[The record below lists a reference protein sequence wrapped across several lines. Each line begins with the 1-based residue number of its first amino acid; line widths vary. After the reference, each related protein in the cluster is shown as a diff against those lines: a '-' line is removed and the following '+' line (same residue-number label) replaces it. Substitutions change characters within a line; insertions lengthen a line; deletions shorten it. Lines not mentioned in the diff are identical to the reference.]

1 MSFRL
6 RLTLLAASAVAVAIV
21 ATSFAVYYTDR
32 AQLVDQVDKE
42 LQASLKLP
50 PVQIAVKTRTVAPGL
65 LLAGPAFT
73 KLKQAGQLYQ
83 PNPHTALL
91 KQVVLPGSA
100 KAVRVS
106 IAAHGRITSIAGTPR
121 FHDAVIGGV
130 HSRVLTL
137 SSQVANI
144 RISTS
149 LVDVDRNLSRLRWLL
164 VFISIGGAGVAA
176 ILGLLVSNRA
186 LAPLRRLTATTE
198 RIVDTGDLSKRTGLR
213 GRDEISRLSVQ
224 LDELLASLETSLA
237 AQRQLVA
244 DASHEL
250 RTPIATLRANIE
262 LLADA
267 NALGDVERS
276 ELLHDVRDELE
287 AMTSLVGELVELA
300 RGEEADVAPTELRL
314 DEIVRGVVDRA
325 ERRWPAVE
333 FRTELEPSTVVG
345 VPQRV
350 ERAVSNLLD
359 NACKWSP
366 EAKAVVEIA
375 VRDGSVEVRDHGPG
389 IDAEDAPL
397 VFNRFYRSAAARAL
411 PGAGLGL
418 AIVKQI
424 ADAHGGSVRAEN
436 APDGGAVVRLRL
448 SPTR

>member
-6 RLTLLAASAVAVAIV
+6 RLTLLSASAVAVAIV
-21 ATSFAVYYTDR
+21 GTSFAVYYTDR
-32 AQLVDQVDKE
+32 AQLVNQVDKE
-42 LQASLKLP
+42 LVASLNLP
-50 PVQIAVKTRTVAPGL
+50 ALQNVVKQRTVRI
-65 LLAGPAFT
+65 GPVPNGP
-73 KLKQAGQLYQ
+73 KQL
-83 PNPHTALL
+83 
-91 KQVVLPGSA
+91 VLPGSL

-106 IAAHGRITSIAGTPR
+106 VAARGRSAVALLGTPH
-121 FHDAVIGGV
+121 FFNTVVGGV
-130 HSRVLTL
+130 RSRALTL
-137 SSQVANI
+137 SSPAANV
-144 RISTS
+144 RITTS

-176 ILGLLVSNRA
+176 ILGLLVSSRA
-186 LAPLRRLTATTE
+186 LAPLRRLTETTE
-198 RIVDTGDLSKRTGLR
+198 RIVDTGDLSERTGLR

-224 LDELLASLETSLA
+224 LDELLASLELSVA

-250 RTPIATLRANIE
+250 RTPLATLRANIE

-267 NALGDVERS
+267 RALADDERT

-287 AMTSLVGELVELA
+287 SMTTLVGELVELA
-300 RGEEADVAPTELRL
+300 RGEEADIAPAEFRL
-314 DEIVRGVVDRA
+314 DEVVHAVVERA
-325 ERRWPAVE
+325 ARRWPSVE
-333 FRTELEPSTVVG
+333 FRAQLEACTVVG

-359 NACKWSP
+359 NARKWSP
-366 EAKAVVEIA
+366 EGGAAVEVS
-375 VRDGSVEVRDHGPG
+375 VRNGTVEVRDHGPG
-389 IDAEDAPL
+389 IDEEDAPL

-424 ADAHGGSVRAEN
+424 ADAHGGTVRAEN
-436 APDGGAVVRLRL
+436 APGGGAVVLLRL
-448 SPTR
+448 SPSR

>member
-6 RLTLLAASAVAVAIV
+6 RLTLLASAAVAVAIV
-21 ATSFAVYYTDR
+21 GTSFAVYYTDR
-32 AQLVDQVDKE
+32 AQLVDQVDNE
-42 LQASLKLP
+42 LRASLRLP
-50 PVQIAVKTRTVAPGL
+50 ALQGVVKNRTV
-65 LLAGPAFT
+65 GPAFWSKNLYAARST
-73 KLKQAGQLYQ
+73 KAQE
-83 PNPHTALL
+83 LL
-91 KQVVLPGSA
+91 TQIVLPGSL
-100 KAVRVS
+100 KAVKVA
-106 IAAHGRITSIAGTPR
+106 IAARGHAVSLSGTPH
-121 FHDAVIGGV
+121 FSNTVVGGV

-137 SSQVANI
+137 SNQLANV
-144 RISTS
+144 RVTTS
-149 LVDVDRNLSRLRWLL
+149 LVDVDRNLSRLKWLL

-186 LAPLRRLTATTE
+186 LAPLRRLTTTTE

-213 GRDEISRLSVQ
+213 GRDEISRLSLR
-224 LDELLASLETSLA
+224 LDELLSSLESSLA

-250 RTPIATLRANIE
+250 RTPITTLRANVE
-262 LLADA
+262 LLADPQ
-267 NALGDVERS
+267 ALGDAERT
-276 ELLHDVRDELE
+276 ELLRDVREELE
-287 AMTSLVGELVELA
+287 AMTTLVGELVELA
-300 RGEEADVAPTELRL
+300 RGEELDASQAELRL
-314 DEIVRGVVDRA
+314 DEVVRGVVERA
-325 ERRWPAVE
+325 ARRWPGVE
-333 FRTELEPSTVVG
+333 FRTQLERCTVLG

-359 NACKWSP
+359 NAGKWSP
-366 EAKAVVEIA
+366 EHGAVVDVA
-375 VRDGSVEVRDHGPG
+375 VRGGVVEVRDHGPG
-389 IDAEDAPL
+389 IDEEDAPL

-448 SPTR
+448 SPSR

>member
-21 ATSFAVYYTDR
+21 GTSFAVYYTDR
-32 AQLVDQVDKE
+32 AQLVDQVDHE
-42 LQASLKLP
+42 LRASLELP
-50 PVQIAVKTRTVAPGL
+50 PVEIAMKTSDAGFVSGSLGKLRAAGL
-65 LLAGPAFT
+65 LYQAGPN
-73 KLKQAGQLYQ
+73 G
-83 PNPHTALL
+83 PALG
-91 KQVVLPGSA
+91 KQVVLPGTL
-100 KAVRVS
+100 KAVRVTVSPAGRTAVLSGPPHFFNAS
-106 IAAHGRITSIAGTPR
+106 IR
-121 FHDAVIGGV
+121 GV

-137 SSQVANI
+137 GGSRSNI
-144 RISTS
+144 QISTS

-186 LAPLRRLTATTE
+186 LSPLRRLTMTTE

-224 LDELLASLETSLA
+224 LDELLASLESSLA

-267 NALGDVERS
+267 HALAEGERA

-287 AMTSLVGELVELA
+287 AMTTLVSELVELA
-300 RGEEADVAPTELRL
+300 RGEEADVGPTEFRL
-314 DEIVRGVVDRA
+314 DEVVRSVVYRA
-325 ERRWPAVE
+325 ARRWPGVE
-333 FRTELEPSTVVG
+333 FQTTLEPCTTVG

-350 ERAVSNLLD
+350 ERAVSNLVD
-359 NACKWSP
+359 NARKWSP
-366 EAKAVVEIA
+366 EDRAVVEVI
-375 VRDGSVEVRDHGPG
+375 VRNGGVEVRDHGPG
-389 IDAEDAPL
+389 IDEEDAPL
-397 VFNRFYRSAAARAL
+397 LFNRFYRSDAARAL

-424 ADAHGGSVRAEN
+424 AEAHGGSVRAEN
-436 APDGGAVVRLRL
+436 APGGGAVVRLRF
-448 SPTR
+448 SPSR